1 MKESPNQTSARNDLL
16 QRLINMYEA
25 ADEGI
30 SNKGLFHQI
39 FTFMLAGHETTS
51 LTLTWILYLLAKH
64 PEIQSRARKEVKEVL
79 GNSDDVALEDLDK
92 LKFLDDCIKESMR
105 LYPVAPFTG
114 RKSRVEDKIGPYVI
128 PAGTSVVVLIGALNR
143 NEKLWE
149 NASQF
154 NPDRFKQRRK

>member
-1 MKESPNQTSARNDLL
+1 MKDSPNQTSARNDLL

-79 GNSDDVALEDLDK
+79 GNSDDVTLEDLDK
-92 LKFLDDCIKESMR
+92 LKFAHTRIL
-105 LYPVAPFTG
+105 LF
-114 RKSRVEDKIGPYVI
+114 
-128 PAGTSVVVLIGALNR
+128 
-143 NEKLWE
+143 
-149 NASQF
+149 
-154 NPDRFKQRRK
+154 